1 MLNITQ
7 DMAEGQGLNKETW
20 YAAKV
25 VHNNDPDRYGR
36 IQARVEEIFDGIP
49 DEDLPWAIP
58 AAWNHPDGGHS
69 ESGLLLIPKVGSKV
83 QVRFQKGNPMY
94 PEYKGYHVDKTTA
107 LQEGE
112 MNYPDRAVARF
123 QNKTLMVIDTKDN
136 IIYMRSPG
144 DVRICIVGDLQLEV
158 MGNVIERIHGNVH
171 RQIDGNLDETVKG
184 NHTVT
189 VNGNVKEHIGGEH
202 HAKTDGDYK
211 ESVGGKMT
219 QASGGMATYRS
230 NATVALEGATIHE
243 NSGVGDAD
251 PGGAG
256 DAEAPTLKDWP
267 GIRGGAQG

>member
-1 MLNITQ
+1 MLNIAS

-20 YAAKV
+20 YAATVTFNK
-25 VHNNDPDRYGR
+25 DPDKYGR
-36 IQARVEEIFDGIP
+36 VQARVEEIFDGIP

-58 AAWNHPDGGHS
+58 AFWNHPDGGHG
-69 ESGLLLIPKVGSKV
+69 ESGLLLVPKVGSKIHI
-83 QVRFQKGNPMY
+83 RFQKGNPLY
-94 PEYKGYHVDKTTA
+94 PEYKGYNVDKTTA
-107 LQEGE
+107 LQEGK

-211 ESVGGKMT
+211 ESVGGAMT

-230 NATVALEGATIHE
+230 AATVALEGSTIHE
-243 NSGVGDAD
+243 NSGVGASD

-256 DAEAPTLKDWP
+256 DAEAPTLKEWP
-267 GIRGGAQG
+267 GIRGGPQG